1 MLLVC
6 TPMYG
11 YLVSLFALA
20 IYDGYHV
27 NTVFIT
33 FYIAIT
39 WSYDL
44 VDVYLINSPES
55 RSPIPRFCVTVLQ

>member
-1 MLLVC
+1 
-6 TPMYG
+6 MYG
-11 YLVSLFALA
+11 YLVSLFAPA
-20 IYDGYHV
+20 ISDGYHV

-44 VDVYLINSPES
+44 VDVYLIN
-55 RSPIPRFCVTVLQ
+55 IK